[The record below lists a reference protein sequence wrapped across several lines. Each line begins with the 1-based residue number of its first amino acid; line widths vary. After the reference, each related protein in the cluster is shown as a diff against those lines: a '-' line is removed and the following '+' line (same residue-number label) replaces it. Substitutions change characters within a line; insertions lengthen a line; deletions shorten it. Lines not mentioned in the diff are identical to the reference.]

1 MTLPA
6 AGNLE
11 KVLATGHFTVT
22 AECGPPRGADPDV
35 IRRKGN
41 VLKE

>member
-1 MTLPA
+1 MTP

-11 KVLATGHFTVT
+11 KILTRGNFAVT

-35 IRRKGN
+35 IRKKGAS
-41 VLKE
+41 